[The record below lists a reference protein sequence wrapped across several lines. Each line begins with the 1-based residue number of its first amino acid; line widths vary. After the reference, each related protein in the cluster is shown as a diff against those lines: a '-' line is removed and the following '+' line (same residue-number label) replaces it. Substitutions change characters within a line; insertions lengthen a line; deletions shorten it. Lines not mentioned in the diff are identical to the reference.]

1 MISLYLAYKS
11 NRSQPKTATDLG
23 ELFIPEIYRIDDQLI
38 LESPSLPN
46 TAIVGILFQLLDRF
60 GNSVAALAA

>member
-46 TAIVGILFQLLDRF
+46 SILFQLLDRF